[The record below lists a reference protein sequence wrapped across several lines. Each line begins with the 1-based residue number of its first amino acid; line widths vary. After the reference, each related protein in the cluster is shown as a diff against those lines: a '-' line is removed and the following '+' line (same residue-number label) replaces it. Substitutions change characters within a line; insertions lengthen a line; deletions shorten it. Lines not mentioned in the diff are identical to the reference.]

1 MTTTTTTTTIP
12 IRIEALA
19 FLAIALC
26 MCGLSLFGTYAT
38 FLAGDPTVEV
48 LAFFVGS
55 CCGEWN
61 RGLNCSTLG
70 PAFSPSVA
78 CSCGGGHAIR
88 RRASGSRSGRTFR
101 CIFHAGSGGLSSSR
115 LGIVRDLRAVV
126 RNGLEPIRLCPAR
139 HRRLRNVAWHR
150 FQLLPSSFRRD
161 GSLPRGRIMRHSR
174 LHFSGNAATSY
185 RCRCASNPT
194 RA

>member
-48 LAFFVGS
+48 WPFSLALAAVSGIAALIAPRLGLLSRHRWLAPAAVGMLFVGA
-55 CCGEWN
+55 
-61 RGLNCSTLG
+61 LLVLG
-70 PAFSPSVA
+70 ADELSAVSFML
-78 CSCGGGHAIR
+78 G
-88 RRASGSRSGRTFR
+88 
-101 CIFHAGSGGLSSSR
+101 SSSR